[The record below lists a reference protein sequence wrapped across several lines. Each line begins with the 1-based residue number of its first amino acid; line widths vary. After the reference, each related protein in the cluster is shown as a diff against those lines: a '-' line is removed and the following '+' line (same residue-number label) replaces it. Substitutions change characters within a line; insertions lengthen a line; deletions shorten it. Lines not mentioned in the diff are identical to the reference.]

1 MFFLSKLF
9 TFLFLP
15 PGLFVL
21 LALALIVLYIR
32 RQQKLVLL
40 FLILQLLLLYGSS
53 ITPVQNALLL
63 PLEDSYPPLLEDSL
77 QTVTDSSKRHDDSRM
92 IIEVEIDASSSDD
105 IEVQGGDEP
114 VPSLR
119 TPGYIVIL
127 GGGTTPSSPAEGG
140 KSAPSRAS
148 LKRIVHGYSLYR
160 QTGLPVITSGGIVYR
175 GDHGEPEAE
184 TARRTLMKLGMLEG
198 GIIVEPESR
207 NTWENARNTAE
218 IVGDETV
225 ILVTSA
231 YHMRRSVLSFEKF
244 GVEVVPAPTDYQTVR
259 APYTIIDY
267 LPEIGNLKN
276 FYSAVH
282 EYIGLLYYQLKR
294 GPA

>member
-9 TFLFLP
+9 TFFFLP

-21 LALALIVLYIR
+21 VALALIVLYIR
-32 RQQKLVLL
+32 KQQKLVLL
-40 FLILQLLLLYGSS
+40 FLILHFLLLYGSS

-77 QTVTDSSKRHDDSRM
+77 HVMKDFSKRERTTGM
-92 IIEVEIDASSSDD
+92 VIEIESDGSSSDG

-114 VPSLR
+114 ALSLR

-148 LKRIVHGYSLYR
+148 LKRIVHGYSLHR
-160 QTGLPVITSGGIVYR
+160 QTGLPVITSGGMVYR
-175 GDHGEPEAE
+175 GTHGEPEAE
-184 TARRTLMKLGMLEG
+184 TAKRTLVTLGMLEG
-198 GIIVEPESR
+198 EIIVETESR

-218 IVGDETV
+218 LVGKESV

-244 GVEVVPAPTDYQTVR
+244 GVEVVPAPTDFQTIRV
-259 APYTIIDY
+259 PYTVIDY
-267 LPEIGNLKN
+267 LPQIGNLKN
-276 FYSAVH
+276 FYAAVH